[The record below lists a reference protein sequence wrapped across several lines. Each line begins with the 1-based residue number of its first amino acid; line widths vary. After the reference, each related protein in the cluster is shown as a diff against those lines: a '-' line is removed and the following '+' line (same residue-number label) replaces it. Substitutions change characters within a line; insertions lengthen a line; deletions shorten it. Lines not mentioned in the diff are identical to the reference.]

1 MALETGTYISSLVA
15 TNPAATDSLAAAD
28 DHLRLIKSTIKN
40 TFPNI
45 SNAVNAT
52 HTELNIMDGGTSA
65 TSTTLAGADRLVVN
79 DDGTMVQVA
88 LTDLLTYLGT
98 DLTSLPA
105 LTTVGASG
113 TATSIGG
120 LAYPSADG
128 TANQV
133 LKTDGSGTIS
143 FTSLT
148 DFTLPAGLIFPF
160 AGTSAPSGYLLCYGQ
175 AISRTTYATL
185 FTAIGTT
192 YGTGD
197 GSSTFNLPDLRGRVV
212 AGQDDM
218 GGTSADRLTN
228 QTAGV
233 DGDTLGATGGAETH
247 ILLDGQMPSHNHTA
261 TSTIQ
266 DNFNGSLTIFKKT
279 SGSPT
284 NRYAVESISSD
295 NSRSVAVS
303 TSIGTTGS
311 DQAHNNVQPTMVLNY
326 IITTGA

>member
-1 MALETGTYISSLVA
+1 MALESGTYINSLVA

-45 SNAVNAT
+45 SNAVNLTQA
-52 HTELNIMDGGTSA
+52 EANIIDGDTAA
-65 TSTTLAGADRLVVN
+65 TSTTLVGADRFVVN

-88 LTDLLTYLGT
+88 LTDLLTYLDT
-98 DLTSLPA
+98 DLTSLTA

-113 TATSIGG
+113 TATTIGG
-120 LAYPSADG
+120 LTYPSADG
-128 TANQV
+128 TNGQV
-133 LKTDGSGTIS
+133 LSTNGSGAVA
-143 FTSLT
+143 FTSLA
-148 DFTLPAGLIFPF
+148 DFTLPAGLIFPY
-160 AGTSAPSGYLLCYGQ
+160 AGITAPSGYVLCYGQ

-233 DGDTLGATGGAETH
+233 NGDTLGATGGAETH
-247 ILLDGQMPSHNHTA
+247 LNTSAQSGLRSHTHSATTQIEIDQTSDGNNTGLRDTPNVNTTFANGFA
-261 TSTIQ
+261 TTTI
-266 DNFNGSLTIFKKT
+266 NASGSLDA
-279 SGSPT
+279 S
-284 NRYAVESISSD
+284 E
-295 NSRSVAVS
+295 
-303 TSIGTTGS
+303 
-311 DQAHNNVQPTMVLNY
+311 AHNNVQPTMVLNY
-326 IITTGA
+326 IITTGGV

>member
-1 MALETGTYISSLVA
+1 MALESGTYINSLVA

-45 SNAVNAT
+45 SNAVNLTQA
-52 HTELNIMDGGTSA
+52 EANIIDGDTAA
-65 TSTTLAGADRLVVN
+65 TSTTLVGADRFVVN

-113 TATSIGG
+113 AATSIGG

-143 FTSLT
+143 FTSLA

-160 AGTSAPSGYLLCYGQ
+160 AGTSAPSGYLFCDGSTV
-175 AISRTTYATL
+175 AAATYAAL

-192 YGTGD
+192 YGGD
-197 GSSTFNLPDLRGRVV
+197 STNFALPDLRGRVI
-212 AGQDDM
+212 AGLDNM
-218 GGTSADRLTN
+218 NSTTSQDRLTN

-247 ILLDGQMPSHNHTA
+247 TLTTDQIPSHNHGGVKVGA
-261 TSTIQ
+261 S
-266 DNFNGSLTIFKKT
+266 
-279 SGSPT
+279 SGSRYQTTTSVNAPT
-284 NRYAVESISSD
+284 PIT
-295 NSRSVAVS
+295 SVPS
-303 TSIGTTGS
+303 GSTGS
-311 DQAHNNVQPTMVLNY
+311 TGGGQAHNNVQPTIVLNY